1 MKLASVASIAS
12 TVIESSALK
21 LISRPGLKP
30 ENQSRISIATHYCLI
45 CKRRS
50 CGVESAT
57 STWTR
62 QTYTE
67 NTTKSSRKRFKE

>member
-1 MKLASVASIAS
+1 MKLAFVASIAS
-12 TVIESSALK
+12 IVIESSALK
-21 LISRPGLKP
+21 LISRPGLTP
-30 ENQSRISIATHYCLI
+30 ENQSRISIATHYCLT

-50 CGVESAT
+50 SGVESAT

>member
-1 MKLASVASIAS
+1 MKLAFVASIAS
-12 TVIESSALK
+12 IVIESSALK

-30 ENQSRISIATHYCLI
+30 ENQSRISIITHYFLTY
-45 CKRRS
+45 KRRS

-62 QTYTE
+62 LTYTE
-67 NTTKSSRKRFKE
+67 STTSSSRKRFKE